1 MALQRRQAQ
10 HRARSG
16 RPCRCRPLRRLT
28 VTADVVLEAEPWDR
42 PGRLRLD
49 HPQLQAGNE
58 RLIWASVTPFGRSDQ
73 RSGAAVSDLTV
84 LAAGGP
90 VWSCGYDDHS
100 LPPIRGEGN
109 QGYQTGS
116 VWAVIGILV
125 ALVNRNR
132 SGLGQHI
139 DVSLHAAGIPPPRR
153 APTPGWSRA
162 TVQRQ
167 TGRHATSGGPTGP
180 TQTQAA
186 DGRWVST
193 GVPPQTK
200 EKFAALLGWM
210 EELKPC
216 DELGRPD
223 LPADGRRARDPS
235 RRGGPGSHDDRNRGG
250 GREALILLA
259 SKYRLRLLHRGP
271 GVRHSVRDH
280 LRTRERPSPTR
291 ISSPAAWPLRCSTKG
306 WAYRRLSRRSA
317 PLHRYRP
324 EPFSTPAP
332 GWPTP
337 CRVRPLGDPTV
348 DVVPLGR
355 GIGERPRG
363 VGPVQAQAPSVRKA
377 NPRTSGSFS
386 RGSGDLPWRR
396 TDLARHDAELVAI
409 QPEALDPRCTPVSV
423 ATSSTGTPENV
434 FRSESRCSR
443 TSLRSGGSHVPTSGD
458 SPRPR
463 AVPRLRNGP

>member
-1 MALQRRQAQ
+1 VLDLDDPADADLF
-10 HRARSG
+10 
-16 RPCRCRPLRRLT
+16 RRLT

-42 PGRLRLD
+42 LGHLRLD

-58 RLIWASVTPFGRSDQ
+58 RLIWASVTPFGRSDP
-73 RSGAAVSDLTV
+73 RSGTAVSDLTV

-100 LPPIRGEGN
+100 LPPVRGEGN

-139 DVSLHAAGIPPPRR
+139 DVSLHAAANATTEAGTY
-153 APTPGWSRA
+153 AWLVARA

-210 EELKPC
+210 EELKLC
-216 DELGRPD
+216 DEFGD
-223 LPADGRRARDPS
+223 LIFLQMGAEHGIHHAEVGQDLMTTEIVGA
-235 RRGGPGSHDDRNRGG
+235 

-259 SKYRLRLLHRGP
+259 SKLSAYDFFIGAQECGIPCGIIYAPEEAIADPHFVARGMAVEVFDEGLGRAVVYPGAPLLFTGTDRSRLTPPP
-271 GVRHSVRDH
+271 GLGDAVPGSAPWGSDGGRRPSRPRHS
-280 LRTRERPSPTR
+280 
-291 ISSPAAWPLRCSTKG
+291 
-306 WAYRRLSRRSA
+306 
-317 PLHRYRP
+317 
-324 EPFSTPAP
+324 
-332 GWPTP
+332 
-337 CRVRPLGDPTV
+337 
-348 DVVPLGR
+348 
-355 GIGERPRG
+355 
-363 VGPVQAQAPSVRKA
+363 
-377 NPRTSGSFS
+377 
-386 RGSGDLPWRR
+386 
-396 TDLARHDAELVAI
+396 
-409 QPEALDPRCTPVSV
+409 
-423 ATSSTGTPENV
+423 
-434 FRSESRCSR
+434 
-443 TSLRSGGSHVPTSGD
+443 
-458 SPRPR
+458 
-463 AVPRLRNGP
+463 